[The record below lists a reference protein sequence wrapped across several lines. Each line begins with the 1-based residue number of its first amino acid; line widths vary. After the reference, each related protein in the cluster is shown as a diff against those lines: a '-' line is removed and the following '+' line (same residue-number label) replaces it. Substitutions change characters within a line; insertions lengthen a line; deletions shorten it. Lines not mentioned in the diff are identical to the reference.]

1 MFTPINFVN
10 IMSLIL
16 IIYYTT
22 NISQFNI
29 FIFHL
34 KNNMNYIKLIN

>member
-16 IIYYTT
+16 ILYYTT

-29 FIFHL
+29 FIFQL
-34 KNNMNYIKLIN
+34 KNNMNYIKLI

>member
-29 FIFHL
+29 FIFQL